1 MGRPLS
7 VSFLFCTS
15 GKDLGEGVGGWGG
28 SLGDECLRG
37 GCYKTGVF
45 LYRLG
50 LTSWVWVAFVRD
62 GCIEVKH
69 ILYCSTVLNLCALSS
84 IIVASHINA
93 LFVVKSTSVPK
104 RGGGV
109 SWLIN
114 ARFQLEHIRIKVS
127 EVSSNC
133 IPWFI

>member
-1 MGRPLS
+1 M
-7 VSFLFCTS
+7 
-15 GKDLGEGVGGWGG
+15 GGWGG
-28 SLGDECLRG
+28 SRGDECLRG

-50 LTSWVWVAFVRD
+50 LTSWVWVAFVGD
-62 GCIEVKH
+62 VCIEVKH

-104 RGGGV
+104 KGGVKHMLLMHCV
-109 SWLIN
+109 SWLTN

-133 IPWFI
+133 IPRFI